1 MINDRRSL
9 RGQLD
14 GEAGLMR
21 KHEAMWLQAEDAIR
35 ETYKRR
41 FGGPVEVQFYRMVTK
56 KRRKK
61 PAE

>member
-1 MINDRRSL
+1 
-9 RGQLD
+9 
-14 GEAGLMR
+14 MR